1 MTVDSAPRVA
11 ILGIGYSVPD
21 TIRDNDDP
29 VFAWIN
35 SHKLPNADIF
45 TGLKHRR
52 VLAKPEDVVGIMV
65 QAASLALGD
74 ARKLPGD
81 VDMLLGAS
89 SISQYQA
96 PNDLAAV
103 HAALKLSTQCR
114 IITLNTEYT
123 NFHDGMK
130 LANDLIQAGTVK
142 CALVVC
148 GSNWTHHM
156 DYHEPVALAASDG
169 AGAAVVGWSSD
180 ANKFR
185 LVDWENETRTDLFG
199 ALRMAPRPAVTT
211 SPVPLPLQLFSTPLM
226 KIDDLRGGSAVKAF
240 GVSEAGVVVHRLLQR
255 NQVRAQDITLI
266 SHQTSKFVCDTW
278 AADIGPGQYIGS
290 LEDFGDMVIANVP
303 VNLGKFHAD
312 IQMDHLVLLGI
323 GMEMRITALLYRRGA
338 DATTTA

>member
-1 MTVDSAPRVA
+1 MTMDSAPRIA
-11 ILGIGYSVPD
+11 ILGVGYSVPD
-21 TIRDNDDP
+21 TIRNNDDP
-29 VFAWIN
+29 VFDWIN
-35 SHKLPNADIF
+35 SHKLPNSDIF

-52 VLAKPEDVVGIMV
+52 VLAKAEDVVDIMV
-65 QAASLALGD
+65 QAASRALGD
-74 ARKLPGD
+74 AGKLPGD

-89 SISQYQA
+89 SISNCNA

-103 HAALKLSTQCR
+103 HAALKLSTHCR
-114 IITLNTEYT
+114 VIALNTEYT

-130 LANDLIQAGTVK
+130 LANDLIQTGTIQ

-169 AGAAVVGWSSD
+169 AGAAVVGWSTD
-180 ANKFR
+180 AGKFR

-199 ALRMAPRPAVTT
+199 ALRMAPRAAATVAIVT
-211 SPVPLPLQLFSTPLM
+211 PPLTLFTTPLM
-226 KIDDLRGGSAVKAF
+226 ELDAQRGGSAVKDF
-240 GVSEAGVVVHRLLQR
+240 GVSQAGVVVHRLLQR
-255 NQVRAQDITLI
+255 NQVQAHDITLI

-278 AADIGPGQYIGS
+278 AADIGPGQYLGS

-303 VNLGKFHAD
+303 VNLAKFHAD

-338 DATTTA
+338 DASTAT